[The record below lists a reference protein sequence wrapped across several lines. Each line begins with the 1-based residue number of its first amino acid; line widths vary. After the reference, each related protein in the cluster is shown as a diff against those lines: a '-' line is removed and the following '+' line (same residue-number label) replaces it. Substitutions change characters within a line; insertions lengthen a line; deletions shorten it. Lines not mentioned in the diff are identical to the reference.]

1 VIFIIARA
9 GENNINKKIVFFFKK
24 SSISITST
32 SISSPKP
39 WPPLSSPIVMM
50 TFKKTWHIIIIVLDL
65 RPYTSTTTTLL
76 SKKPPI
82 SLKFL
87 ELLKV
92 YLDINFNTGR
102 IN

>member
-9 GENNINKKIVFFFKK
+9 GENNINKKIVFFLKK

-50 TFKKTWHIIIIVLDL
+50 TFKKTWHIIIIVLAL

-92 YLDINFNTGR
+92 YLDINFNTR
-102 IN
+102 K

>member
-1 VIFIIARA
+1 
-9 GENNINKKIVFFFKK
+9 
-24 SSISITST
+24 
-32 SISSPKP
+32 
-39 WPPLSSPIVMM
+39 MM
-50 TFKKTWHIIIIVLDL
+50 TFKKTWHIIIIVLAL

-92 YLDINFNTGR
+92 YLDINFNTR
-102 IN
+102 K